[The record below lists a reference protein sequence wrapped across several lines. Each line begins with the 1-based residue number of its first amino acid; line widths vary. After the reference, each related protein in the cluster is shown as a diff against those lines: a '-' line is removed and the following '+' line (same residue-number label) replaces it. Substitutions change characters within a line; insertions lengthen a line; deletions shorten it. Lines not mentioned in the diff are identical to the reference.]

1 MEWRGGINRT
11 NHFFFSFL
19 FFPFLFFPPF
29 FFSQNEQHSSRVS
42 ASPTNLKTPRF
53 GYSRLS
59 KYRKNVEDGQVLALR
74 DEAGES
80 GWR

>member
-1 MEWRGGINRT
+1 MRGVEGRDKQNQRIPPI
-11 NHFFFSFL
+11 FFL
-19 FFPFLFFPPF
+19 KKKKK
-29 FFSQNEQHSSRVS
+29 EQHSSRVS

-53 GYSRLS
+53 RYSRLS

>member
-1 MEWRGGINRT
+1 VTKRGEVNGGEWRGEINRI
-11 NHFFFSFL
+11 NESP
-19 FFPFLFFPPF
+19 PFF
-29 FFSQNEQHSSRVS
+29 FFSQNEQDGSRVS
-42 ASPTNLKTPRF
+42 VSPTNLKTSRS

-59 KYRKNVEDGQVLALR
+59 KVSKDVEDGQVLALR